1 MSYLDETN
9 RIIEESRRLR
19 LGVEGGTLGGS
30 STYQT
35 TTIEKNYLGPTTYV
49 QQDYS
54 YVPST
59 YQGGSSYQTSYIPS
73 TTYQTYQTGPVIES
87 QVSRGENVKRAGLHE
102 SGANVTTT
110 IVTNSHEGG
119 TTNGKLAIIMLG
131 AEIERL
137 LELGRDVEFRYN
149 QLNIEITTLR
159 ETLTIREREVLDF
172 RSKGDD
178 FARLSAILEAKEK
191 ELQLLRSNVTETVV
205 SPATEDLR
213 RKLRSKEMEH
223 SELQRKYEFLKSECN
238 KMKNEIEKNKQ
249 SRGSASGKKRSA
261 WCC

>member
-1 MSYLDETN
+1 MSYLEEAN
-9 RIIEESRRLR
+9 RILEESRRVR
-19 LGVEGGTLGGS
+19 LGVEGGALGGS

-35 TTIEKNYLGPTTYV
+35 TTVEKNYVGPTTYV

-54 YVPST
+54 YTPST
-59 YQGGSSYQTSYIPS
+59 YQVGSSYQTSYIPS
-73 TTYQTYQTGPVIES
+73 TTYQTYQPVQVVES
-87 QVSRGENVKRAGLHE
+87 QVSRGENVKRAGFHE
-102 SGANVTTT
+102 GGGLVTTT
-110 IVTNSHEGG
+110 IVTSSHEGG
-119 TTNGKLAIIMLG
+119 STNGKLAIIMLG

-137 LELGRDVEFRYN
+137 LELGRDVELRYN

-178 FARLSAILEAKEK
+178 YARLSAILEAKEK

-205 SPATEDLR
+205 SPATEELR
-213 RKLRSKEMEH
+213 RKLRGKEMEH
-223 SELQRKYEFLKSECN
+223 SELQRRFEFLKSECN
-238 KMKNEIEKNKQ
+238 KLKTEIDKNKQ
-249 SRGSASGKKRSA
+249 SRGSSGKKRSA